1 MSKKEQNIIKVLE
14 AMSKHSYALYEIFKA
29 DDEDERASK
38 YIKESSAYDIV
49 ISMIENNK
57 DLKYYARIFKIDIN

>member
-14 AMSKHSYALYEIFKA
+14 AMSKNSYALYEIFKA
-29 DDEDERASK
+29 DGEEEKARK
-38 YIKESSAYDIV
+38 YINASAAYDTV

-57 DLKYYARIFKIDIN
+57 DLKDYARIFKIDIN